1 MTIIAVFFLSSLKFW
16 ANVQFSTLFLSI
28 LPSEAMLGCTQEE
41 IGRAGWCA
49 VCINSWYLPAFV
61 FLYAPPCHCQ
71 IAAIFKRFI
80 SQISLVDDEGYVDSF
95 VNMHDFFFYVE
106 GVTLTSVFCNFV
118 TEASTTLSIF
128 CFAVCTHHIL
138 SPFASGCTE
147 LTVEPLNWVHISEP
161 TLEKVCKHSVH
172 SVALSI
178 QRAQD
183 CPWCPNFC
191 RYRV

>member
-1 MTIIAVFFLSSLKFW
+1 MKVFAPILFSWLLLSFTSSKVDKPHYFQAWSFILYFLMTIIAVFFLSSLKFW

-95 VNMHDFFFYVE
+95 VNMHDFFFMWRVSHSPQCSA
-106 GVTLTSVFCNFV
+106 TL
-118 TEASTTLSIF
+118 LLKRLP
-128 CFAVCTHHIL
+128 H
-138 SPFASGCTE
+138 
-147 LTVEPLNWVHISEP
+147 
-161 TLEKVCKHSVH
+161 
-172 SVALSI
+172 
-178 QRAQD
+178 
-183 CPWCPNFC
+183 
-191 RYRV
+191 